1 MNYCRDCHDPDPL
14 ECERKAMSVD
24 LREFLECGCLC
35 HDETFELTNEDN
47 FHLGEYLDCDVLN
60 IQKPLQMDEDL

>member
-1 MNYCRDCHDPDPL
+1 
-14 ECERKAMSVD
+14 MSVD

-35 HDETFELTNEDN
+35 HDETFELTNQDN